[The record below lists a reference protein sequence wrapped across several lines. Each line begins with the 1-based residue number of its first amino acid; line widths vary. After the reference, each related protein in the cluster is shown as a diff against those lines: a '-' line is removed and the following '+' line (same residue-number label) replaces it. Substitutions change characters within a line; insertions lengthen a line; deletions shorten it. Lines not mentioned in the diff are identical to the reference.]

1 MSDDGKRF
9 RIYTRTGDSGTSSL
23 YTGQR
28 LPKDC
33 SFFEA
38 LGDVDE
44 LNSAVGMAREFVL
57 GISDTL
63 ADQLAEI
70 QSRLLDVGS
79 AVATPSDPTNSAGM
93 KVKRTRFDP
102 AHSTS
107 LEVNM
112 DELDK
117 ELPPLRNFILPSGG
131 KAASALHVARTV
143 CRRAERSVV
152 ALARS
157 TTSEDS
163 DASTT
168 SRMNT
173 HSSSGEAQTAATE
186 GNAPALSA
194 RGSGEEAAQAG
205 NKEEERSQAGGADV
219 EAARMGIP
227 PNSVVDPAVVV
238 YINRLSDYLFTAAR
252 YMAHTEGKPEV
263 TYQKGV
269 SA

>member
-1 MSDDGKRF
+1 MSDDKRF

-28 LPKDC
+28 LAKDC

-79 AVATPSDPTNSAGM
+79 AVATPSDPVNSAGV

-112 DELDK
+112 DKLD
-117 ELPPLRNFILPSGG
+117 EVLPPLRNFILPSGG
-131 KAASALHVARTV
+131 KAASALHIARTV

-157 TTSEDS
+157 TTSGDS
-163 DASTT
+163 LASTT
-168 SRMNT
+168 SRMNI
-173 HSSSGEAQTAATE
+173 HSSGGGTQTTAAE
-186 GNAPALSA
+186 GNASSIQ
-194 RGSGEEAAQAG
+194 GSGEETAQASNNG
-205 NKEEERSQAGGADV
+205 DEKSQGGAADAD
-219 EAARMGIP
+219 AARMGIP
-227 PNSVVDPAVVV
+227 PNSVVDFAVVV

-252 YMAHTEGKPEV
+252 YMAHTEGRTEV